1 MKRRKVSLTLI
12 LVSFMTAIM
21 NGCWSILLANKL
33 NFDIHSNNQ
42 FPFVV
47 ILGVLTL
54 LNVLTL
60 RDYIKE

>member
-33 NFDIHSNNQ
+33 NFDVHSSNL

-47 ILGVLTL
+47 IVGVLTL
-54 LNVLTL
+54 LNILTL
-60 RDYIKE
+60 SEYIER